1 MRKSE
6 EDAIS
11 GHMTLSCIMER
22 TQDPPLSPHTLSYLG
37 FDSDFM
43 GSSIKGAVL
52 SFHTE
57 CIWRGLF
64 QASILMNIVF
74 L

>member
-43 GSSIKGAVL
+43 GSSL
-52 SFHTE
+52 SKVQSCPSTLNVSGE
-57 CIWRGLF
+57 
-64 QASILMNIVF
+64 VF
-74 L
+74 FKLLY